1 MEDDIFWMEVGFL
14 VGSGHS
20 PGCLEGGGLKEGL
33 MTTTVERGAQLES
46 AGVGVDYI
54 AGVERIIGG
63 NWVPQVTSKG
73 EGGEVS
79 GAAVERHVVRSS
91 KFN

>member
-20 PGCLEGGGLKEGL
+20 PGCLEAGGLKEGL
-33 MTTTVERGAQLES
+33 MTTPVERGSQLES

-54 AGVERIIGG
+54 AGV
-63 NWVPQVTSKG
+63 
-73 EGGEVS
+73 
-79 GAAVERHVVRSS
+79 
-91 KFN
+91 